1 MKNLETIQTW
11 RAAQRGRMIDLQK
24 KLAACQAL
32 APESGGDGEFEKC
45 LLLEKELAALGLP
58 SGERFDAP
66 DSRVSAGFRPN
77 LVVTIPGRRSEA
89 VWIMTH
95 LDVVPPGDLSK
106 WDSNP
111 WTVVEKDGKLFGRG
125 VEDNQQGLVSSVFA
139 ALAFVENG
147 IVPDYTIK
155 LLFVADEEVGST
167 YGIRFLLEHHRLFGA
182 EDLILIP
189 DGGDPA
195 GDAMEIAE
203 KNILWLRITTRGV
216 QTHAS
221 RPDQGVNAHLA
232 GCALALELNALE
244 QHFNAR
250 DTLFEPDRSTIQP
263 TRKEANVPNVNTIP
277 GEDVFYLDCRILPRY
292 SGRRAR
298 RDFAQQ
304 SASRRYRVSIS
315 WRIDQQIESKAT
327 PKDAPV
333 VLALARAIEPFTAQ
347 PRGPS
352 VSAEEL
358 SPQSS
363 ATTAITPMSG
373 PVWMKPPISPMNTVC
388 STTCAETRRSW
399 PPSCSG
405 KPLNDQCRLAD
416 GRGSPAVSPPC
427 TTLIC
432 ALDRRSGRC
441 RTPGACP
448 AD

>member
-11 RAAQRGRMIDLQK
+11 LAAQRGRMIDLQK

-106 WDSNP
+106 WESNP

-292 SGRRAR
+292 SLA
-298 RDFAQQ
+298 DVLDEI
-304 SASRRYRVSIS
+304 SRTAKRIEERYRVSIS

-333 VLALARAIEPFTAQ
+333 VLALARAIELVYGATARPIGVGGGTVAAELRNNGYNAVVWSRMDETAHQ
-347 PRGPS
+347 PNEYCVLDYLCGD
-352 VSAEEL
+352 A
-358 SPQSS
+358 
-363 ATTAITPMSG
+363 
-373 PVWMKPPISPMNTVC
+373 
-388 STTCAETRRSW
+388 
-399 PPSCSG
+399 
-405 KPLNDQCRLAD
+405 
-416 GRGSPAVSPPC
+416 AVMA
-427 TTLIC
+427 
-432 ALDRRSGRC
+432 ALMLGEASE
-441 RTPGACP
+441 
-448 AD
+448 